1 VANDAHAHTVT
12 HPSTAGLMEKP
23 MGSPIANGG
32 TLATPPTNE
41 GILANDG
48 FWPNVDLA
56 TLRASTRLTGNVTT
70 ERLRASAIEAM
81 LDVNTQLTT
90 FKAARVGEG
99 WDSAA
104 DIGET
109 VAGSTALVHRY
120 LRAVASTVQA
130 DIAEKYRDW
139 DNTRAGDY
147 RGHGE
152 SDSADDF
159 RRNARWAVADILG
172 RPRNVVELL

>member
-1 VANDAHAHTVT
+1 
-12 HPSTAGLMEKP
+12 
-23 MGSPIANGG
+23 MGSVIANGG
-32 TLATPPTNE
+32 TVSPPSTSD
-41 GILANDG
+41 GVIANDG
-48 FWPNVDLA
+48 FWPDVDLA
-56 TLRASTRLTGNVTT
+56 MLRASTRLTGNVTA
-70 ERLRASAIEAM
+70 ERLRASTIEAI
-81 LDVNTQLTT
+81 LDVNTQLATY
-90 FKAARVGEG
+90 KAARIGEG

-104 DIGET
+104 DVGDT
-109 VAGSTALVHRY
+109 LAGASTLVHRY

-147 RGHGE
+147 RAQAE
-152 SDSADDF
+152 TDAADDF

>member
-1 VANDAHAHTVT
+1 
-12 HPSTAGLMEKP
+12 

-32 TLATPPTNE
+32 TVATPSHE
-41 GILANDG
+41 GTIANDG
-48 FWPNVDLA
+48 FWPDVDL
-56 TLRASTRLTGNVTT
+56 TDLRASTRLTGNVTT

-81 LDVNTQLTT
+81 LDVNAQLATY
-90 FKAARVGEG
+90 KAIRIGQGWERAADVGET
-99 WDSAA
+99 
-104 DIGET
+104 I
-109 VAGSTALVHRY
+109 AGASALVHRY

-147 RGHGE
+147 RGQGE
-152 SDSADDF
+152 SDAADDF

>member
-1 VANDAHAHTVT
+1 
-12 HPSTAGLMEKP
+12 

-32 TLATPPTNE
+32 AVATTTND
-41 GILANDG
+41 GIIANDG
-48 FWPNVDLA
+48 FWPNVDLS
-56 TLRASTRLTGNVTT
+56 TLRAATRLTGNVTA
-70 ERLRASAIEAM
+70 ERLRASTIEAM
-81 LDVNTQLTT
+81 LDVNAQLAT
-90 FKAARVGEG
+90 FKAARIGEG

-147 RGHGE
+147 RGQGE
-152 SDSADDF
+152 ADSADDF

-172 RPRNVVELL
+172 RPRNVIELL

>member
-1 VANDAHAHTVT
+1 
-12 HPSTAGLMEKP
+12 M
-23 MGSPIANGG
+23 MGSPMANGG
-32 TLATPPTNE
+32 ARATPPIHE
-41 GILANDG
+41 GTIRNDG
-48 FWPNVDLA
+48 FWPDVDLSV
-56 TLRASTRLTGNVTT
+56 LRASTRLTGNVTA

-81 LDVNTQLTT
+81 LDVNGQLAT
-90 FKAARVGEG
+90 FKAVRIGEG
-99 WDSAA
+99 WESAA
-104 DIGET
+104 DVGET
-109 VAGSTALVHRY
+109 IAGASALVHRY

-147 RGHGE
+147 RGQGE
-152 SDSADDF
+152 SDVADDF

>member
-1 VANDAHAHTVT
+1 
-12 HPSTAGLMEKP
+12 

-32 TLATPPTNE
+32 TLATSSTHE
-41 GILANDG
+41 GTIVNDG
-48 FWPNVDLA
+48 FWPDVDLA
-56 TLRASTRLTGNVTT
+56 MLRASTRLTGNVTA
-70 ERLRASAIEAM
+70 ERLRASTIEAM
-81 LDVNTQLTT
+81 LDVNTQLVA
-90 FKAARVGEG
+90 FKAARIGDG

-104 DIGET
+104 DVGET
-109 VAGSTALVHRY
+109 IAGASALVHRY

-147 RGHGE
+147 RAQGE
-152 SDSADDF
+152 TDSADDF

-172 RPRNVVELL
+172 RPRNVAELL

>member
-1 VANDAHAHTVT
+1 
-12 HPSTAGLMEKP
+12 

-32 TLATPPTNE
+32 IVAPGSKPE
-41 GILANDG
+41 GTIANDG
-48 FWPNVDLA
+48 FWPDVDLVR
-56 TLRASTRLTGNVTT
+56 LRASTRLTGNVTA
-70 ERLRASAIEAM
+70 ERLRTSTIEAM
-81 LDVNTQLTT
+81 LDVNTQLAT
-90 FKAARVGEG
+90 FKATRVGEG
-99 WDSAA
+99 WESAA

-109 VAGSTALVHRY
+109 IAGASALVHRY

-147 RGHGE
+147 RGQGE
-152 SDSADDF
+152 DDCADDF

>member
-1 VANDAHAHTVT
+1 
-12 HPSTAGLMEKP
+12 
-23 MGSPIANGG
+23 MGSLIANGG
-32 TLATPPTNE
+32 SIATTTQGE
-41 GILANDG
+41 GLIANDG
-48 FWPNVDLA
+48 FWPEVDLA
-56 TLRASTRLTGNVTT
+56 ALRASTRLTGNVTA
-70 ERLRASAIEAM
+70 ERLRASAIEAI
-81 LDVNTQLTT
+81 LDVNAQLASY
-90 FKAARVGEG
+90 KAARIGEG

-104 DIGET
+104 DVGET
-109 VAGSTALVHRY
+109 IAGASALVHRY

-147 RGHGE
+147 RAQGE
-152 SDSADDF
+152 ADSADDF

>member
-1 VANDAHAHTVT
+1 
-12 HPSTAGLMEKP
+12 

-32 TLATPPTNE
+32 TVATATTNE
-41 GILANDG
+41 GVITNDG
-48 FWPNVDLA
+48 FWPDLNLSV
-56 TLRASTRLTGNVTT
+56 LRASTRLTGNVTA
-70 ERLRASAIEAM
+70 ERLHASAIEAI
-81 LDVNTQLTT
+81 LDVNTQLATY
-90 FKAARVGEG
+90 KAARIGEG
-99 WDSAA
+99 WESAA
-104 DIGET
+104 DVGET
-109 VAGSTALVHRY
+109 IAGASALVHRY

-147 RGHGE
+147 RGQGE
-152 SDSADDF
+152 SEAADDF

>member
-1 VANDAHAHTVT
+1 
-12 HPSTAGLMEKP
+12 
-23 MGSPIANGG
+23 MGSLIANGG
-32 TLATPPTNE
+32 TIATTTQGE
-41 GILANDG
+41 GVIANDG
-48 FWPNVDLA
+48 FWPDVDLA
-56 TLRASTRLTGNVTT
+56 VLRASTRLTGNVTA

-81 LDVNTQLTT
+81 LDVNAQLASY
-90 FKAARVGEG
+90 KAARIGEG

-104 DIGET
+104 DVGET
-109 VAGSTALVHRY
+109 IAGASALVHRY

-147 RGHGE
+147 RAQGE
-152 SDSADDF
+152 ADVADDF

>member
-1 VANDAHAHTVT
+1 MRVTHAVT
-12 HPSTAGLMEKP
+12 HPSTAGLIEEP

-32 TLATPPTNE
+32 TLATPPTHE
-41 GILANDG
+41 GSIANDG
-48 FWPNVDLA
+48 FWPDVDLA
-56 TLRASTRLTGNVTT
+56 MLRASTRLTGNVTT

-81 LDVNTQLTT
+81 LDVNTQLVA
-90 FKAARVGEG
+90 FKAARIGEG

-104 DIGET
+104 DVGET
-109 VAGSTALVHRY
+109 IAGATALVHRY
-120 LRAVASTVQA
+120 LRAVVSTVQA

-147 RGHGE
+147 RGQGE
-152 SDSADDF
+152 NDSADDF

>member
-1 VANDAHAHTVT
+1 
-12 HPSTAGLMEKP
+12 

-32 TLATPPTNE
+32 TVATPSNHE
-41 GILANDG
+41 GTITNDG
-48 FWPNVDLA
+48 FWPDVDLS
-56 TLRASTRLTGNVTT
+56 TLRASTRLTGNVTV

-81 LDVNTQLTT
+81 LDVNTQLATY
-90 FKAARVGEG
+90 KAVRIGEG
-99 WDSAA
+99 WENAA
-104 DIGET
+104 DVGET
-109 VAGSTALVHRY
+109 IAGASALVHRY

-147 RGHGE
+147 RAQGE
-152 SDSADDF
+152 SDAADDF

>member
-1 VANDAHAHTVT
+1 
-12 HPSTAGLMEKP
+12 

-32 TLATPPTNE
+32 TVATSPSHE
-41 GILANDG
+41 GTITNDG
-48 FWPNVDLA
+48 FWPNVDLS
-56 TLRASTRLTGNVTT
+56 TLRASTRLTGNVTA
-70 ERLRASAIEAM
+70 ERLRASAIEAI
-81 LDVNTQLTT
+81 LDVNSQLAI
-90 FKAARVGEG
+90 FKAARIGEG
-99 WDSAA
+99 WESAT
-104 DIGET
+104 DVGET
-109 VAGSTALVHRY
+109 IAGASALVHRY

-147 RGHGE
+147 RGQGE

-172 RPRNVVELL
+172 RSRNVVELL

>member
-1 VANDAHAHTVT
+1 
-12 HPSTAGLMEKP
+12 

-32 TLATPPTNE
+32 TVATPTAHE
-41 GILANDG
+41 GTIANDG
-48 FWPNVDLA
+48 FWPDVDLA
-56 TLRASTRLTGNVTT
+56 MLRASTRLTGNVTT

-81 LDVNTQLTT
+81 LDVNTQLANY
-90 FKAARVGEG
+90 KAARIGEG
-99 WDSAA
+99 WESAA
-104 DIGET
+104 DVGET
-109 VAGSTALVHRY
+109 IAGASALVHRY

-147 RGHGE
+147 RGQGE
-152 SDSADDF
+152 NESADDF

>member
-1 VANDAHAHTVT
+1 
-12 HPSTAGLMEKP
+12 

-32 TLATPPTNE
+32 TAATPPAVE
-41 GILANDG
+41 GTITNDG
-48 FWPNVDLA
+48 FWPDVDLS
-56 TLRASTRLTGNVTT
+56 TLRASTRLTGNITA
-70 ERLRASAIEAM
+70 ERLRASAIEAI
-81 LDVNTQLTT
+81 LDVNHQLATY
-90 FKAARVGEG
+90 KGVRIGEG
-99 WDSAA
+99 WESAA

-109 VAGSTALVHRY
+109 VAGASALVHRY

-147 RGHGE
+147 RGQGE
-152 SDSADDF
+152 SDCADDF
-159 RRNARWAVADILG
+159 RRNARWAVTDILG

>member
-1 VANDAHAHTVT
+1 
-12 HPSTAGLMEKP
+12 

-32 TLATPPTNE
+32 TLATPPTTE
-41 GILANDG
+41 GTITNDG
-48 FWPNVDLA
+48 FWPDVDLS
-56 TLRASTRLTGNVTT
+56 TLRASTRLTGNVTV
-70 ERLRASAIEAM
+70 ERLRASAIEAI
-81 LDVNTQLTT
+81 LDINNQLATY
-90 FKAARVGEG
+90 KAARIGEG
-99 WDSAA
+99 WENAA
-104 DIGET
+104 DVGET
-109 VAGSTALVHRY
+109 IAGASALVHRY

-147 RGHGE
+147 RGQSE

-159 RRNARWAVADILG
+159 RRNARWAVADMLG

>member
-1 VANDAHAHTVT
+1 
-12 HPSTAGLMEKP
+12 

-32 TLATPPTNE
+32 TLATATNND
-41 GILANDG
+41 GMIANDG
-48 FWPNVDLA
+48 FWPDVDLA

-70 ERLRASAIEAM
+70 ERLRASAIEAI
-81 LDVNTQLTT
+81 LDVNMQLATY
-90 FKAARVGEG
+90 KAARIGEG
-99 WDSAA
+99 WDSAG
-104 DIGET
+104 DVGET
-109 VAGSTALVHRY
+109 IAGASALVHRY

-147 RGHGE
+147 RAQGE
-152 SDSADDF
+152 TDSADDF

>member
-1 VANDAHAHTVT
+1 
-12 HPSTAGLMEKP
+12 

-32 TLATPPTNE
+32 TVATPSNE
-41 GILANDG
+41 GTIANDG
-48 FWPNVDLA
+48 FWPDVDL
-56 TLRASTRLTGNVTT
+56 TVLRASTRLTGNVTA

-81 LDVNTQLTT
+81 LDVNTQLATY
-90 FKAARVGEG
+90 KATRIGEG
-99 WDSAA
+99 WENAA

-109 VAGSTALVHRY
+109 IAGASALVHRY

-147 RGHGE
+147 RGQGE
-152 SDSADDF
+152 SDAADDF

>member
-1 VANDAHAHTVT
+1 
-12 HPSTAGLMEKP
+12 

-32 TLATPPTNE
+32 AVAATPTNE
-41 GILANDG
+41 GIIANDG
-48 FWPNVDLA
+48 FWPNVDLSA
-56 TLRASTRLTGNVTT
+56 LRAATRLTGNVTA
-70 ERLRASAIEAM
+70 ERLRASTIEAM
-81 LDVNTQLTT
+81 LDVNTQLAT
-90 FKAARVGEG
+90 FKGARIGEG

-104 DIGET
+104 DIGDNL
-109 VAGSTALVHRY
+109 AGSSALVHRY

-147 RGHGE
+147 RAQGE
-152 SDSADDF
+152 ADSADDF

-172 RPRNVVELL
+172 RPRNVIELL

>member
-1 VANDAHAHTVT
+1 
-12 HPSTAGLMEKP
+12 
-23 MGSPIANGG
+23 MGSLIANGG
-32 TLATPPTNE
+32 TIATTTQDE
-41 GILANDG
+41 GIIANDG
-48 FWPNVDLA
+48 FWPDVDLA
-56 TLRASTRLTGNVTT
+56 ALRASTRLTGNVTA

-81 LDVNTQLTT
+81 LDVNTQLARYR
-90 FKAARVGEG
+90 AARIGEG

-104 DIGET
+104 DVGET
-109 VAGSTALVHRY
+109 IAGASALVHRY

-130 DIAEKYRDW
+130 DITEKYRDW

-147 RGHGE
+147 RAQGE
-152 SDSADDF
+152 VDSADDF